1 MTRDEIILVRA
12 FGLTAMQARLLL
24 ALFNGGVFNRYTL
37 LDAVGSSK
45 CKRRV
50 VDVHICHLRRK
61 FGRDSIKTIH
71 SYGYELAD
79 DLRETLA
86 MLVQREMAA

>member
-1 MTRDEIILVRA
+1 MTRDELILVRA
-12 FGLTAMQARLLL
+12 FGLTTTQARILL
-24 ALFNGGVFNRYTL
+24 ALFNGEVWNRYML

-71 SYGYELAD
+71 SYGYELAA